1 MHLKTKSGRRVILP
15 TPDEDAAL
23 TAAAGGDPDNPVL
36 SDDEWD
42 DARLRAVRPEA
53 DPAKERVAVRLS
65 EPVVRRFR
73 ATGSGWQRRMD
84 AALQDWLK
92 HHEPEQLP

>member
-1 MHLKTKSGRRVILP
+1 MHLKTKSGRKVILP
-15 TPDEDAAL
+15 TPEEEAAL
-23 TAAAGGDPDNPVL
+23 TAAAADDPDNPVL
-36 SDDEWD
+36 SDDEWN

-53 DPAKERVAVRLS
+53 DSGRERVAVRLS
-65 EPVVRRFR
+65 EPVVQRFP
-73 ATGSGWQRRMD
+73 ATGFGWQRRMD

>member
-15 TPDEDAAL
+15 TPEEDAAI
-23 TAAAGGDPDNPVL
+23 TVAATDDPDNPVL

-42 DARLRAVRPEA
+42 EARLRAVRPEP
-53 DPAKERVAVRLS
+53 DTCKERVAVRLS
-65 EPVVRRFR
+65 EQVVQRFR

-84 AALQDWLK
+84 EALQDWLK

>member
-15 TPDEDAAL
+15 TPEEEAAL
-23 TAAAGGDPDNPVL
+23 TAAAADDPDNPVL
-36 SDDEWD
+36 SDDEWN

-53 DPAKERVAVRLS
+53 DSGRERVAVRLS
-65 EPVVRRFR
+65 EPVVQRFR
-73 ATGSGWQRRMD
+73 ATGFGWQRRMD

>member
-1 MHLKTKSGRRVILP
+1 MHLKTESGRRVILP
-15 TPDEDAAL
+15 TPEEDAAI
-23 TAAAGGDPDNPVL
+23 TAAAADDPDNSVL

-42 DARLRAVRPEA
+42 GARLRAVRTEA
-53 DPAKERVAVRLS
+53 DPAKERVAVGLS

-73 ATGSGWQRRMD
+73 ATGPGWQRRMD